1 MSQALAQI
9 AAGMALGYSL
19 AVPPGPMNA
28 LIASWAL
35 KSLKHG
41 TAVGAGAMTADFIF
55 MLITLA
61 FYQEVLAAVGSRYT
75 AIIYFAGS
83 FFLLYIAY
91 RIAFSRP
98 PEGGGGR
105 AAERAVKGYLLGL
118 SLGLVN
124 PYQLGWWLTVGLS
137 SISSFGVY
145 WALGLFTAIST
156 WIVSFPA
163 AVRAGWRLNSR
174 GTWLAIKVFSATT
187 LAAFGAFFV
196 YQGIN
201 LLTKP
206 I

>member
-1 MSQALAQI
+1 MSQVLAQ
-9 AAGMALGYSL
+9 MATGLILGYSL
-19 AVPPGPMNA
+19 AIPPGPMNA

-35 KSLKHG
+35 KSLRHG

-55 MLITLA
+55 MLITL
-61 FYQEVLAAVGSRYT
+61 FLYQEVLAAVSSRYT
-75 AIIYFAGS
+75 AVIYFAGS

-91 RIAFSRP
+91 KIAISRP
-98 PEGGGGR
+98 PEGGGGKAADR
-105 AAERAVKGYLLGL
+105 ALKGYLLGL

-137 SISSFGVY
+137 SISSFGIY
-145 WALGLFTAIST
+145 WALGLFTAIAT

-174 GTWLAIKVFSATT
+174 GTWLAIKAFSVAT
-187 LAAFGAFFV
+187 LAAFGIYFV

-201 LLTKP
+201 LLIKP
-206 I
+206 P